1 MVWFHTLMIFLE
13 VNGTPLK
20 NAALQDILIQS
31 EFLTDGS
38 DKQAITGSMYN
49 HSVRMYK
56 LMYEALNRMLI
67 TEMEKMWHLPIV
79 FTMCYR

>member
-1 MVWFHTLMIFLE
+1 MIFLE

-38 DKQAITGSMYN
+38 DKRAITGSMYN
-49 HSVRMYK
+49 HSAPMYK

>member
-1 MVWFHTLMIFLE
+1 MIFLE

-49 HSVRMYK
+49 HSVHMYK

>member
-1 MVWFHTLMIFLE
+1 MIFLE

-20 NAALQDILIQS
+20 NAVLQDILIQS

-67 TEMEKMWHLPIV
+67 TEMKKMWHLPIV